1 MSLVVLDFL
10 LSEQFE
16 FVKLLEQSRGVLFR
30 VWIVNHGVEEV
41 CHGNIETIRDQVR
54 TACVYILT
62 IQRGPCLQIELSRCR
77 SDQ

>member
-1 MSLVVLDFL
+1 MSTSSVNSSIIIELLEVCHMSLVVLDFL

-41 CHGNIETIRDQVR
+41 CHGNIETFNEVL
-54 TACVYILT
+54 AF
-62 IQRGPCLQIELSRCR
+62 E
-77 SDQ
+77 

>member
-41 CHGNIETIRDQVR
+41 CHGNIETFNEVL
-54 TACVYILT
+54 AFK
-62 IQRGPCLQIELSRCR
+62 
-77 SDQ
+77 